1 LVQARWPVTSGFSSP
16 SLTFLFCSRR
26 TKNILL
32 NLPWCDGSRVKVT
45 YLPEGRIR
53 EIKDKS
59 DVKIQNVVWRDII
72 WRIPKEKYGELQ
84 VMRRVYLTHG

>member
-1 LVQARWPVTSGFSSP
+1 
-16 SLTFLFCSRR
+16 
-26 TKNILL
+26 
-32 NLPWCDGSRVKVT
+32 VT